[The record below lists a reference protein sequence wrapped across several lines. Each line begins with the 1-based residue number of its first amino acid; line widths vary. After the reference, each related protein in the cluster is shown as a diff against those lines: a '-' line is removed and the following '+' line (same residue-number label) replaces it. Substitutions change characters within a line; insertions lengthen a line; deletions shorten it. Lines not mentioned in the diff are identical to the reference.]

1 MMEYPRYEWLYDDTR
16 LILYDWLIGVHMIHP
31 EATHYYD
38 RFALRKCEDEFI
50 AQMAQENITAVFV
63 KDIPRTV
70 NGKYQKGYWVLSF
83 KNTQQTTL
91 FKLKY
96 AHAF

>member
-1 MMEYPRYEWLYDDTR
+1 MAYQRYEWLFDDTR
-16 LILYDWLIGVHMIHP
+16 LILYDGLIPVHMIHP
-31 EATHYYD
+31 EANTH
-38 RFALRKCEDEFI
+38 FELFSLRNCEDEFL
-50 AQMAQENITAVFV
+50 AQMARENITAVFV

-83 KNTQQTTL
+83 KSTQQSTL